1 MNSERIFFGDI
12 YKVTEYEIEKE
23 IPEPISND
31 PKISRIKKKRELL
44 KKQAV
49 LLQTKDQK
57 YLDLEQMNFL
67 LWLRLNYRIPFME
80 KHLLRTLPLMKD
92 QVYIEQTSLRPYL
105 NFKTDVDL
113 KIVRKRHKSKLTN

>member
-1 MNSERIFFGDI
+1 
-12 YKVTEYEIEKE
+12 
-23 IPEPISND
+23 
-31 PKISRIKKKRELL
+31 
-44 KKQAV
+44 
-49 LLQTKDQK
+49 
-57 YLDLEQMNFL
+57 
-67 LWLRLNYRIPFME
+67 ME

>member
-12 YKVTEYEIEKE
+12 YKVTEYEA
-23 IPEPISND
+23 EPISND

-113 KIVRKRHKSKLTN
+113 KIIRKRHKSKLTN